1 MNLSALDLLFFV
13 VLPYVALF
21 TAVAGM
27 AYRYWKQP
35 RTISSFSSQFLEN
48 RKQFW
53 AVVLFHYGVL
63 ATLIG
68 HAIGLLLPR
77 QVLAWN
83 AQPLR
88 LYVLEALA
96 IALGTTAFLGIVLAI
111 TRRASTPRL
120 WAVTSK
126 ADWVLLVL
134 LFGQLLSGLV
144 IAFFLPWGAS
154 WYQASAVPYLRS
166 IFAFH
171 PDGTYI
177 AAMPAIVKLHV
188 TGAWLL
194 VLAIPFTRLAHML
207 VAPLPYLFRKPQV
220 ARWQVARSSGTAAAQ
235 PQPQVSRRN
244 VISSLGAAAAQP
256 QGNAVQL
263 ALATGAFALCFAV
276 FGSVSAMMPIIRK
289 QLHLDPLQASIAVA
303 VPVLMGSL
311 GRIPLGMLTDRFG
324 GRIVFSAVM
333 AFSIIPAVAI
343 GHVTSFYGLLT
354 FGFLIG
360 IALASFSVGVAF
372 ASGWYPPS
380 RQGTALGIYGA
391 GNIGQSL
398 AAYGSPVLAAAL
410 GYVWGFQTFAVLL
423 ALWLLLFLAFARNAP
438 RIAPPKS
445 LVQIM
450 APLKET
456 ASWKL
461 SLYYFLT
468 FGGFVAMGIY
478 LPIFLTDSF
487 HLTPKDAGLRTAL
500 FIVVAT
506 AMRPIGGWLS
516 DKVGGRALLTLVF
529 PVVVLA
535 AAFLAIGGMAPF
547 TIGGICMAAA
557 IGLGN
562 GAVFKLVPE
571 YFPATVGSVTGL
583 VGAAGGLGGFFP
595 PLVLGVLKKSTG
607 SFTLGFVFLGIFAAL
622 CLLVVRPKL
631 FALCLVPPEPGSPPR
646 LCLQQRYC
654 PYARSCPNAKAA

>member
-1 MNLSALDLLFFV
+1 MNLSALDLLLFV
-13 VLPYVALF
+13 VLPYMALF

-35 RTISSFSSQFLEN
+35 RTISSFSSQLLEN
-48 RKQFW
+48 RQQFW

-68 HAIGLLLPR
+68 HGIGLLWPR

-83 AQPLR
+83 AKPIR
-88 LYVLEALA
+88 LYVLEAVA
-96 IALGTTAFLGIVLAI
+96 IALGATAFLGIALAI
-111 TRRASTPRL
+111 RRRVSTPRL

-126 ADWVLLVL
+126 ADWLILAL
-134 LFGQLLSGLV
+134 LFAQLLSGLT
-144 IAFFLPWGAS
+144 IAFFLPWGAY
-154 WYQASAVPYLRS
+154 WYHASAVPYLRS
-166 IFAFH
+166 IFTFR
-171 PDGTYI
+171 PDAAYV
-177 AAMPAIVKLHV
+177 AAMPLIVKLHV

-194 VLAIPFTRLAHML
+194 VLVIPFTRLAHML

-220 ARWQVARSSGTAAAQ
+220 ARWNVAR
-235 PQPQVSRRN
+235 
-244 VISSLGAAAAQP
+244 SLGAAAAQP
-256 QGNAVQL
+256 QGNAAQL

-303 VPVLMGSL
+303 VPVLLGSL
-311 GRIPLGMLTDRFG
+311 GRIPLGMLTDRYG

-333 AFSIIPAVAI
+333 AFSIVPAVAI
-343 GHVTSFYGLLT
+343 GHVTSFYGLLL

-372 ASGWYPPS
+372 SSGWYPPR

-398 AAYGSPVLAAAL
+398 AAFGSPVLAAAA
-410 GYVWGFQTFAVLL
+410 GYVWGFQTFAILL
-423 ALWLLLFLAFARNAP
+423 AIWLALFLAFARNAP
-438 RIAPPKS
+438 RLAPPKS

-450 APLKET
+450 SPLKEV

-468 FGGFVAMGIY
+468 FGGFVAMGVY
-478 LPIFLTDSF
+478 LPIFLTESF

-500 FIVVAT
+500 FIVLAT

-516 DKVGGRALLTLVF
+516 DKVGGRALLTFVF

-535 AAFLAIGGMAPF
+535 AICLAIGGMVWF
-547 TIGGICMAAA
+547 TIGAIGMAMA

-607 SFTLGFVFLGIFAAL
+607 SFTLGFVFLAIFAVI

-631 FALCLVPPEPGSPPR
+631 FALCLVPPEPGSAPR
-646 LCLQQRYC
+646 ICSRKAYC
-654 PYARSCPNAKAA
+654 PHASSCPAAKAA